1 MKKMIAAAALGILG
15 GIAVGWAFH
24 QPPKKD
30 PQLAPRM
37 QATAQVANA
46 NSSGRDMPVDPDGAG
61 AVQVS
66 AQGARRMGIAVV
78 TLRPSL
84 QAREMRAGAIV
95 LSAQGLATL
104 AGTYVTDTRDLALAR
119 VNLGVAQK
127 EYRRQTTLYRSNEA
141 TSLKSLQAAQGAVEA
156 NRAQMVAARRQ
167 LRLDR
172 AAAEERWGG
181 TVAQWLVA
189 GSPQLTRIMEQKEW
203 LVEVTLTG
211 RRADSPARS
220 ARFVAPSG
228 GAVFGRYVSSF
239 PQSNPVIQG
248 LNFLYAIP
256 ARPGFA
262 PGLTLIA
269 QLPAGRLRSGVV
281 IPESAVVWADGEAW
295 AYKGTGTNRFER
307 LRVSTAEPV
316 SGGWFVTTGF
326 VAGDRVAIRGA
337 EELYSTETQPASGGA
352 KGDDD

>member
-1 MKKMIAAAALGILG
+1 MKKTIAAAALGILG
-15 GIAVGWAFH
+15 GIAVGWAFRR
-24 QPPKKD
+24 PPKPD
-30 PQLAPRM
+30 PRPAAQSQIADADSRG
-37 QATAQVANA
+37 ATAHSAPGNA
-46 NSSGRDMPVDPDGAG
+46 GI
-61 AVQVS
+61 VQVS
-66 AQGARRMGIAVV
+66 AQGAQRMGIAVA
-78 TLRPSL
+78 TLTPSRH
-84 QAREMRAGAIV
+84 AREMRAGAIV
-95 LSAQGLATL
+95 FSAQGLATL

-119 VNLGVAQK
+119 VNLGVAEK

-141 TSLKSLQAAQGAVEA
+141 TSLKSLQAAQGVVET
-156 NRAQMVAARRQ
+156 NRAQMIAARRQ

-172 AAAEERWGG
+172 AAAEEQWGG
-181 TVAQWLVA
+181 TVARWLVA
-189 GSPQLTRIMEQKEW
+189 ESPQLSQILEQKEW

-220 ARFVAPSG
+220 ARFVVPSG
-228 GAVFGRYVSSF
+228 AAVYGRYVSSF

-248 LNFLYAIP
+248 LNFLYVIP

-262 PGLTLIA
+262 PGLTLVA
-269 QLPAGRLRSGVV
+269 QLPEGRLRNGVV
-281 IPESAVVWADGEAW
+281 IPEPAVVWADGQAW
-295 AYKGTGTNRFER
+295 AYKETGTNRFER

-337 EELYSTETQPASGGA
+337 EELYSTETQPAGGGA